1 MGRFRRFYHVWSYLL
16 FVLYLFLSKY
26 SETNSTHHE
35 LFFVQKTSHQ
45 FVCQISWFVIGQPS
59 RQDLMLADN
68 FPVISYCRGVT
79 YDKAVSEA
87 AEDHSL
93 SLHLVCIV
101 NMRHDCGNKARCP
114 KRDLWTCSTMFVATR
129 TGSLDQTMMFSKH
142 SFSGSCV

>member
-68 FPVISYCRGVT
+68 VSAISYCRGVT
-79 YDKAVSEA
+79 YDKAASEA

-101 NMRHDCGNKARCP
+101 NMTPLD
-114 KRDLWTCSTMFVATR
+114 MFKETLGQFPAVIVATKPGVLNE
-129 TGSLDQTMMFSKH
+129 T
-142 SFSGSCV
+142 SGHVPPCSWRPERVL